1 MIEVPSEPN
10 STEKEQDASQTILSV
25 LKMENESNLTTLK
38 MWLFRKIEFNAW
50 LIHAKK
56 VWSGYGLSQKLYQN
70 DARKIWSQMEN
81 NNSESLIAIHSRQS
95 NLGKTSLCR
104 EQIRILENF
113 LSEKNELSYWRYWV
127 FCNKPIWMWEEDP

>member
-1 MIEVPSEPN
+1 
-10 STEKEQDASQTILSV
+10 
-25 LKMENESNLTTLK
+25 
-38 MWLFRKIEFNAW
+38 
-50 LIHAKK
+50 
-56 VWSGYGLSQKLYQN
+56 
-70 DARKIWSQMEN
+70 MEN